1 MTSTHRPWTIAA
13 VVLCLGSAPFSRT
26 VSASGQQPVSSTAD
40 AAGAATTTD
49 RAPAPRSLFALSD
62 DQLLASAP
70 PDASPWRGTSGAAI
84 ADSRQWG
91 HHGHRG
97 HGHGGDNGA
106 AQAAIIIGAAAAI
119 AGTAILVY
127 ANRPDCGNRL
137 EPDGCGYG
145 TKVVGGS
152 LIAGGVVSLV
162 VGAATWR

>member
-13 VVLCLGSAPFSRT
+13 VALCLGGAPFCRT
-26 VSASGQQPVSSTAD
+26 VLASEQQPISAAAD
-40 AAGAATTTD
+40 AAPAVTTSD
-49 RAPAPRSLFALSD
+49 VSRAPRSIFTVSD
-62 DQLLASAP
+62 NQFFASAP
-70 PDASPWRGTSGAAI
+70 LDSSPWRSTSGAAV
-84 ADSRQWG
+84 ANSRQWG
-91 HHGHRG
+91 HHGHYG
-97 HGHGGDNGA
+97 HGHDNGA

-127 ANRPDCGNRL
+127 ANRPDCGNRA

-152 LIAGGVVSLV
+152 LIAGGMVSLV